1 MPVPTGTIFDMT
13 DSMLRTPLYD
23 CHVEAGGRLVEF
35 AGWEMPVQYASVIQ
49 EAKAVREHAGM
60 FDVSHMARLVLKGSR
75 VFEFLEHITSNDVSK
90 LTDGTG
96 QYSLLPNAQGG
107 CVDDIIVYRLEP
119 EKYAMVVNAS
129 NHEKDVA
136 WMLSQNSFGVEIK
149 DETQETAMIAVQGP
163 RAVPLLA
170 EHSDAFE
177 ELTKAPPFG
186 VVQAQIAG
194 IDCMCCRSGYT
205 GEDGYELICHGD
217 EAATLWR
224 ELVELGVVPCGL
236 AARDALRVEAGLPL
250 YGHELSDELS
260 PIAAGLGWVV
270 SKTKTF
276 IGSETINAAR
286 DNGTPTKLQGIKLD
300 SKRLL
305 SPGMKV
311 FVDGNEVGEVSSGVF
326 SVVLDCGIGFAFLN
340 SDVAL
345 KTPCT
350 VDIRGKMEPGTVVSK
365 RFYKRSQ

>member
-129 NHEKDVA
+129 NH
-136 WMLSQNSFGVEIK
+136 
-149 DETQETAMIAVQGP
+149 
-163 RAVPLLA
+163 
-170 EHSDAFE
+170 
-177 ELTKAPPFG
+177 
-186 VVQAQIAG
+186 
-194 IDCMCCRSGYT
+194 
-205 GEDGYELICHGD
+205 
-217 EAATLWR
+217 
-224 ELVELGVVPCGL
+224 
-236 AARDALRVEAGLPL
+236 
-250 YGHELSDELS
+250 
-260 PIAAGLGWVV
+260 
-270 SKTKTF
+270 
-276 IGSETINAAR
+276 
-286 DNGTPTKLQGIKLD
+286 
-300 SKRLL
+300 
-305 SPGMKV
+305 
-311 FVDGNEVGEVSSGVF
+311 
-326 SVVLDCGIGFAFLN
+326 
-340 SDVAL
+340 
-345 KTPCT
+345 
-350 VDIRGKMEPGTVVSK
+350 
-365 RFYKRSQ
+365 